1 MVLSETFGDSDMN
14 MGIVLA
20 LLNEL
25 QVLDIC
31 FILLFNHNA
40 MLVAVTV
47 ILHLSSSHSNQIG
60 GDI

>member
-1 MVLSETFGDSDMN
+1 MN

-47 ILHLSSSHSNQIG
+47 ILHLSSSHSKQIG